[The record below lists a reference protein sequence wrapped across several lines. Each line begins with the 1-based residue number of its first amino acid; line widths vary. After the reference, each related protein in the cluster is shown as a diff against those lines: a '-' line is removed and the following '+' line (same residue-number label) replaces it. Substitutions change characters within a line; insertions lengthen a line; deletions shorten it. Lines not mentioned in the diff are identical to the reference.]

1 MSYLSLE
8 ESMCRSVFVK
18 VSHGNTENFRHLT
31 DSRTARIKGGKKIKI
46 QINLFVKDR
55 IRL

>member
-8 ESMCRSVFVK
+8 ERMCRSVFVK

-31 DSRTARIKGGKKIKI
+31 DSRTACIKGGKKIKI
-46 QINLFVKDR
+46 QINLYIKNR